1 MRRGFS
7 VLVFIIVAA
16 LLTGCAPKKTA
27 RVRLKTDLGDIIIEV
42 YKDKAPK
49 SAADFLYYVDNGL
62 YDGQGFYRAVRP
74 ETDPLHMGMQIIQ
87 GGRLDQNPLTA
98 TIDHETTKMTGLSHT
113 DGAVSLARDE
123 PGTGS
128 AAYFFISIGD
138 NTFLDYGGKRNPDGQ
153 GYAVFGQV
161 VKGMDVV
168 RAIQMRETGGPSKDA
183 ITQGQFLTK
192 PVIIHKASRD

>member
-1 MRRGFS
+1 M
-7 VLVFIIVAA
+7 LFIYVA
-16 LLTGCAPKKTA
+16 LISCAPKKTV
-27 RVRLKTDLGDIIIEV
+27 RVKFTTDLGDIIIEV

-74 ETDPLHMGMQIIQ
+74 ETDPLHMGMEIIQ
-87 GGRLDQNPLTA
+87 GGRLDQEPITA
-98 TIDHETTKMTGLSHT
+98 AIDHETTKMTGLSHT

-128 AAYFFISIGD
+128 AAYFFVSIGD
-138 NTFLDYGGKRNPDGQ
+138 NSFLDYGGKRNPDGQ
-153 GYAVFGQV
+153 GYAVFGKV

-168 RAIQMRETGGPSKDA
+168 RAIQMRDTGGPSA
-183 ITQGQFLTK
+183 EPITQGQFLTK
-192 PVIIHKASRD
+192 PVIITKAKRM